1 MDNVSGGI
9 AEAVGLTSSSALR
22 KSAQRLLPAS
32 PESRSYTTYKQ
43 DSIIPYTLLN
53 LVFLFLPL
61 IAVISILV
69 PLLVS
74 NHYYNTTIHD
84 YFDVIRPIVEK
95 GSGEFIATGVLNL
108 AYFLQLLPLE
118 TNILAAEEK
127 GKYFVRVSFGIF
139 GSWAVITFFVS
150 TYTPRIVLDRKFT
163 NQKGPI

>member
-1 MDNVSGGI
+1 MFSGGI

-32 PESRSYTTYKQ
+32 PESKSHTTYKQ
-43 DSIIPYTLLN
+43 DSFIPYTLLN

-84 YFDVIRPIVEK
+84 YFDVIRPLVAK
-95 GSGEFIATGVLNL
+95 GSDEFIATGFLNFT
-108 AYFLQLLPLE
+108 YFLQISPLE
-118 TNILAAEEK
+118 ANILAAETK

-150 TYTPRIVLDRKFT
+150 TYIVKIIVRAFH
-163 NQKGPI
+163 